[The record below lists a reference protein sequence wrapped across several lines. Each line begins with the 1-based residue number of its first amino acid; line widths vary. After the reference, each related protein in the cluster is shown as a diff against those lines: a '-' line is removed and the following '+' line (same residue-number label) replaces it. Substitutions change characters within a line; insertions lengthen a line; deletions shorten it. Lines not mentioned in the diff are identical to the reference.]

1 MHGGY
6 GVRLL
11 SFFDLPSR
19 VTDDMPRM
27 LMGWKCK

>member
-1 MHGGY
+1 MAVMALDCY
-6 GVRLL
+6 L
-11 SFFDLPSR
+11 FFDLPSR